1 MSSIGRKIERNHLR
15 KLVGNKNIKTY
26 HGMGYTDQQILG
38 TEQRKK
44 EEIKKRKEKQEK
56 SKLQSE

>member
-1 MSSIGRKIERNHLR
+1 MSSIGRKIERSHLR

-26 HGMGYTDQQILG
+26 HGMGYTDQQILR

-44 EEIKKRKEKQEK
+44 RRN
-56 SKLQSE
+56 